1 MKFVMSNMADDDQLE
16 FSEIAIRDFLVKHGG
31 KVKNEDLVKK
41 FKPFLS
47 DPDNKAR
54 NREKF
59 KVYVN
64 GVAQIKTEDGEKW
77 LVLKKKYRELV
88 HQELT
93 ETDSRQEKE
102 NKIQETPV
110 DIAPEQGKPDDD
122 TSQELSEVKK
132 RVLAVAQSFEKK
144 AEEEKA
150 QAEAAWVSPSAKVQS
165 EEDGADDESVSSTVT
180 VVTVKGEESNQA
192 DIKEC
197 GNEDQLQDNTSDV
210 IEIGVDGSEGSEPPS
225 VSSSEK
231 QQNVNAEVTQCLNEN
246 EKKWMLEASEG
257 NAPMLASLLV
267 NEPNLYKQKTALHW
281 AAKHGNKE
289 MIKLL
294 AGRRGLD
301 INTRSV
307 SVNLVF
313 VVHAHLSCLTW
324 RHRSSVCCVTINVC
338 VQEPSMLATVDGYH
352 CLTCLGQ
359 EWEIRHHLP
368 NSTPQC
374 HR

>member
-180 VVTVKGEESNQA
+180 VVT
-192 DIKEC
+192 
-197 GNEDQLQDNTSDV
+197 
-210 IEIGVDGSEGSEPPS
+210 
-225 VSSSEK
+225 
-231 QQNVNAEVTQCLNEN
+231 LNEN

-267 NEPNLYKQKTALHW
+267 NEPNLYKQK
-281 AAKHGNKE
+281 
-289 MIKLL
+289 
-294 AGRRGLD
+294 RLD
-301 INTRSV
+301 
-307 SVNLVF
+307 LF
-313 VVHAHLSCLTW
+313 TW
-324 RHRSSVCCVTINVC
+324 KQGSRVGPCPKTKQII
-338 VQEPSMLATVDGYH
+338 E
-352 CLTCLGQ
+352 GQ
-359 EWEIRHHLP
+359 
-368 NSTPQC
+368 SFT
-374 HR
+374 

>member
-180 VVTVKGEESNQA
+180 VVT
-192 DIKEC
+192 
-197 GNEDQLQDNTSDV
+197 
-210 IEIGVDGSEGSEPPS
+210 
-225 VSSSEK
+225 
-231 QQNVNAEVTQCLNEN
+231 LNEN